1 MNNNFKLPDEWL
13 KQSEYDMD
21 TAKAMLKTG
30 RYIYAVFMC
39 HLAIEKIIKG
49 VYSKIIGNDPP
60 KTHDLIYLS
69 ETTNLNLTEDY
80 TKFLDSLNDL
90 SVPTRYPDELEKLI
104 VQYDRKRTKII
115 INQTKELLQ
124 CLKEKL
130 K

>member
-1 MNNNFKLPDEWL
+1 MFKG
-13 KQSEYDMD
+13 
-21 TAKAMLKTG
+21 G
-30 RYIYAVFMC
+30 RNIYAVFMC

-60 KTHDLIYLS
+60 KTHDLVYLS
-69 ETTNLNLTEDY
+69 EMTNLNLTEDF

-104 VQYDRKRTKII
+104 VQYDKKRTKII
-115 INQTKELLQ
+115 INQTKDLLQ

>member
-1 MNNNFKLPDEWL
+1 MNGLNSQNMIWIQLRQCVKPE
-13 KQSEYDMD
+13 E
-21 TAKAMLKTG
+21 
-30 RYIYAVFMC
+30 YIYAVFMC

-69 ETTNLNLTEDY
+69 EMTNLNLTEDF

-104 VQYDRKRTKII
+104 QQYNRKRTKII
-115 INQTKELLQ
+115 INQTKDLLQ